1 MVPCHVIVSNTRSF
15 SCYTLICWYYCNT
28 KTFIILYVPCSNNKW
43 FHVTWFSVMTLAPSF
58 EHLLMVPVL
67 FSQSDYW
74 SPRWCFHL
82 RRWSLPASFFLHPRS
97 LICLRHSFTNLIGT
111 RSDLALLFLG
121 FCSSFFGGGRLS
133 FWTRWPSASFIWLAQ
148 GRSFSSSISFPFHV
162 QCMLQLSF
170 LFRRCHIWE

>member
-15 SCYTLICWYYCNT
+15 SCYALICWYFSNT

-82 RRWSLPASFFLHPRS
+82 PRWSLTASFFL
-97 LICLRHSFTNLIGT
+97 
-111 RSDLALLFLG
+111 DLPQALLYQPHKGPGQTQLCCVLLFLRVLLHLFWG
-121 FCSSFFGGGRLS
+121 RETQFLDKMAISLFHLTCSRQIF
-133 FWTRWPSASFIWLAQ
+133 
-148 GRSFSSSISFPFHV
+148 
-162 QCMLQLSF
+162 LQ
-170 LFRRCHIWE
+170 